1 MKDGLSD
8 FFKTFQTDFFSGAG
22 FDFLGGILTDM
33 DGFKE
38 LLNKSEDDW
47 AIWANSIMEVGQEA
61 FAFLQQNQEAYFENQ
76 LYNLEQERD
85 IAIQFAGDSTA
96 AREEIERQYEE
107 KRRAI
112 QQKQAQAKKEQA
124 MFNIAI
130 DTAQAV
136 VGFLAQQNYPLAI
149 AAGVIG
155 AAQLAVVSAQPIP
168 EFFRGTMNA
177 PEGMAL
183 VDEKQPEVHTDRNGN
198 IKSFGESGANY
209 RWLSSG
215 DKIYKSH
222 DEYFEKELSNVLS
235 VNDVL
240 PYREALS
247 TSSPVINVSNGL
259 KKEVFVREI
268 RSMRNDLMSK
278 ETSVTRI
285 DKNGFYTGVRKNGA
299 EIERQNNILNL
310 KGGIV

>member
-1 MKDGLSD
+1 
-8 FFKTFQTDFFSGAG
+8 
-22 FDFLGGILTDM
+22 
-33 DGFKE
+33 
-38 LLNKSEDDW
+38 
-47 AIWANSIMEVGQEA
+47 MEVGQEA

-112 QQKQAQAKKEQA
+112 QQQQAKAEKDQA
-124 MFNIAI
+124 LFNIAI
-130 DTAQAV
+130 DTAQAIV
-136 VGFLAQQNYPLAI
+136 ATLAKTPPPAGIPLAL
-149 AAGVIG
+149 AVGAIG
-155 AAQLAVVSAQPIP
+155 AAQLAVVASRPVP

-268 RSMRNDLMSK
+268 NRLGQKIMEK

-299 EIERQNNILNL
+299 EIERQNNILKL

>member
-1 MKDGLSD
+1 
-8 FFKTFQTDFFSGAG
+8 
-22 FDFLGGILTDM
+22 
-33 DGFKE
+33 
-38 LLNKSEDDW
+38 
-47 AIWANSIMEVGQEA
+47 
-61 FAFLQQNQEAYFENQ
+61 
-76 LYNLEQERD
+76 
-85 IAIQFAGDSTA
+85 
-96 AREEIERQYEE
+96 
-107 KRRAI
+107 
-112 QQKQAQAKKEQA
+112 

-136 VGFLAQQNYPLAI
+136 VSVFLAQQNVGLLAI

-155 AAQLAVVSAQPIP
+155 AAQLAVVAARPVP

-198 IKSFGESGANY
+198 IKSFGESSSNY

-268 RSMRNDLMSK
+268 NRLGQKIMSK

-299 EIERQNNILNL
+299 EIERQNNILKL